1 MQSLVL
7 TSATLLLS
15 SSSVDACINAPN
27 NKCPIWPRQF
37 QAPFGLHSGFPSEIK
52 NASSTFYYKFLEN
65 GTQAQLVDYKEHC
78 FPFVNAHSIFEKTP
92 CKLYFEPRGIFL
104 SQPGHNIPCCTFV
117 QHVGAVPPT
126 FLQAYT
132 YKGIM
137 FLCYFSFVLCFL
149 QVFFF
154 SKCCLLLEVLSS
166 SSPHI
171 VPFVL
176 CSNKNLSFLLL
187 HVFYYCYYFFC
198 FFFLF
203 PIFYSFLKGTN
214 KMAPDYYGNQVSC
227 DYWEGLLD
235 NYFFLFFFFVLC
247 FLQVFFFFSKCCLLL
262 LHHVPF
268 VLCSDKNLSFFFY

>member
-117 QHVGAVPPT
+117 QNVGAVPPT

-137 FLCYFSFVLCFL
+137 FLCYFSIVL
-149 QVFFF
+149 
-154 SKCCLLLEVLSS
+154 
-166 SSPHI
+166 
-171 VPFVL
+171 
-176 CSNKNLSFLLL
+176 
-187 HVFYYCYYFFC
+187 
-198 FFFLF
+198 
-203 PIFYSFLKGTN
+203 
-214 KMAPDYYGNQVSC
+214 
-227 DYWEGLLD
+227 
-235 NYFFLFFFFVLC
+235 
-247 FLQVFFFFSKCCLLL
+247 
-262 LHHVPF
+262 
-268 VLCSDKNLSFFFY
+268 